1 MKILKYFE
9 SRFFEQP
16 KSRRKEK
23 QKQLIKNFKNNFQSK
38 KREPLKKF
46 TEFQKQ

>member
-9 SRFFEQP
+9 NRFFEKP

-23 QKQLIKNFKNNFQSK
+23 QKQLIKNFKKNFKNK
-38 KREPLKKF
+38 KTPLKKF
-46 TEFQKQ
+46 SDF